1 MCADVSVV
9 QRYKKHS
16 EQLSCVQSCRASN
29 ILPVVHDQTLDLDDQ
44 FCFSLY
50 RASRAVTRAY
60 RPLLEGIGL
69 TYPQYL
75 AMLVLWHAEGPVGV
89 NDIGTRLHLDSGTLT
104 PLLRRLEDAGFITRA
119 WSSDDERRRIISL
132 TEGGRSLR
140 HQAAGLPER
149 MLAPYPT
156 PPQELAQVKAF
167 LDDLATQLE

>member
-1 MCADVSVV
+1 MVRREADADEISAETAMTEDDPLRLDRQVCFPL
-9 QRYKKHS
+9 YA
-16 EQLSCVQSCRASN
+16 ASN
-29 ILPVVHDQTLDLDDQ
+29 LLTRLYCPVL
-44 FCFSLY
+44 SK
-50 RASRAVTRAY
+50 
-60 RPLLEGIGL
+60 IGL

-119 WSSDDERRRIISL
+119 WSNDDERRRIISL

>member
-16 EQLSCVQSCRASN
+16 AQLSCVQSCCASN

-89 NDIGTRLHLDSGTLT
+89 NDIGT
-104 PLLRRLEDAGFITRA
+104 
-119 WSSDDERRRIISL
+119 
-132 TEGGRSLR
+132 
-140 HQAAGLPER
+140 
-149 MLAPYPT
+149 
-156 PPQELAQVKAF
+156 
-167 LDDLATQLE
+167 

>member
-1 MCADVSVV
+1 M
-9 QRYKKHS
+9 
-16 EQLSCVQSCRASN
+16 SN
-29 ILPVVHDQTLDLDDQ
+29 LVVHLISSPLCTIKRSTSTTNSVSPSTELAG
-44 FCFSLY
+44 
-50 RASRAVTRAY
+50 RSRAPTDRCSKAS
-60 RPLLEGIGL
+60 GL

-119 WSSDDERRRIISL
+119 WSNDDERRRIISL